1 MSRKTYITTS
11 IPYVNAEPHVGFA
24 LELVQ
29 ADVIARFNR
38 LIGREV
44 HFQTGTDENA
54 IKNTLA
60 AAQQGLTTGELV
72 DRNSQRYRELLAELN
87 ISSDDFIRTTEK
99 RHRKAVHAFWQ
110 GLRSSDIYRKTY
122 QGLYCTNCEDFYN
135 QKELLNGCCPEH
147 GTKAV
152 DIHEENY
159 FFRLSAYQQQIES
172 LLANS
177 KVQVVPETRLNE
189 VLSFVRT
196 GLQDFSISRA
206 SNRTGGWGIS
216 VPGDN
221 SQVIYVWIDALINY
235 LSGLGFGAGTD
246 WRQWWND
253 DVEKVH
259 VIGKNVWKF
268 HAVYWL
274 GLLLS
279 ARLPLPDRIVVHGF
293 LTANGR
299 KIGKS
304 LGNAIDPFECVKCF
318 GTDAVRYYLL
328 RAIPPFGD
336 GDFSLQRLKQLYNTD
351 LANDLGNLVSRLTAL
366 CERANFGRYQ
376 GPSVPQP
383 PKDYRAALEQYEF
396 DKATAVLWGVITNLN
411 RGIEDVKPW
420 ELLKAN
426 DSTTLTGHLSRWICE
441 LYRLAYWLGPLLPAT
456 SAKIIEIVSQPQ
468 VKPEEQLFPRKE

>member
-1 MSRKTYITTS
+1 MTSKIYVTTS

-60 AAQQGLTTGELV
+60 AAQLGITTGELV
-72 DRNSQRYRELLAELN
+72 DRNAEKYRQLLGALD
-87 ISSDDFIRTTEK
+87 ISADGFIRTTEE
-99 RHRKAVHAFWQ
+99 RHRRGVHAFWQ
-110 GLRSSDIYRKTY
+110 SLRSSDIYRKKY

-135 QKELLNGCCPEH
+135 QKDLLNGCCPEH
-147 GTKAV
+147 GTKAME
-152 DIHEENY
+152 IHEENY
-159 FFRLSAYQQQIES
+159 FFRLSAYQQQIEG

-177 KVQVVPETRLNE
+177 KVQVVPKTRLNE
-189 VLSFVRT
+189 VLSFIRS

-235 LSGLGFGAGTD
+235 LSGLGFGTSNNWG
-246 WRQWWND
+246 QWWND

-279 ARLPLPDRIVVHGF
+279 ANLPVPDRIVIHGF

-304 LGNAIDPFECVKCF
+304 LGNAIDPFECVKGF

-328 RAIPPFGD
+328 RAIPPFED
-336 GDFSLQRLKQLYNTD
+336 VDFSLQRLKLLYNTD
-351 LANDLGNLVSRLTAL
+351 LANALGNLVSRLATL
-366 CERANFGRYQ
+366 CERADFGSYQ

-396 DKATAVLWGVITNLN
+396 DKAVAVLWRGIADLN
-411 RGIEDVKPW
+411 RGIDRVKPW

-426 DSTTLTGHLSRWICE
+426 DSTTLRGYLSRWIGE

-456 SAKIIEIVSQPQ
+456 SAKIIEILSQLQ
-468 VKPEEQLFPRKE
+468 VKPATQLFPRRK